1 MNEIEEIGNMENKLK
16 KLLNYHYKNT
26 GNLKLDIVSSIQNI
40 SMEMIK
46 ANKYLKKVEWIC
58 CSMIYKYNSKLIY
71 IKNILQKL
79 IEEDKEKLSSLI
91 HIILFSKYF
100 RSVFEIDGNIN
111 MLEIKL
117 LIKDIEENIFLLIFD
132 KSEDISNYILSYI
145 KKFVKTV
152 S

>member
-1 MNEIEEIGNMENKLK
+1 MNEIEEIVNMENKLK

-26 GNLKLDIVSSIQNI
+26 GNLKSDIVSAIQNI
-40 SMEMIK
+40 SMEMIN
-46 ANKYLKKVEWIC
+46 ANKYLKRVEWMY
-58 CSMIYKYNSKLIY
+58 MIYKYNSKLVY

-79 IEEDKEKLSSLI
+79 IEEDKEKLSLLI

-111 MLEIKL
+111 MLEINL
-117 LIKDIEENIFLLIFD
+117 LIKDIEENIFLLVFD

-152 S
+152 SL

>member
-1 MNEIEEIGNMENKLK
+1 MNEIEEIVNMENKLK

-26 GNLKLDIVSSIQNI
+26 GNLKSDIVSAIQNI

-46 ANKYLKKVEWIC
+46 ANKYLKRVEWIC
-58 CSMIYKYNSKLIY
+58 MIYKYNSKLVY

-111 MLEIKL
+111 MLEINL
-117 LIKDIEENIFLLIFD
+117 LIKDIEENIFLLVFD

-145 KKFVKTV
+145 KKFVKKV
-152 S
+152 SL